1 MTHIQEQFL
10 GELKSKE
17 IFTVA
22 EHWALYVKYNK
33 LAIEQEQNNGATE
46 RQAKTMGDYYVAS
59 VLDNFIGNEHKIARI
74 MAYKEPKK
82 KV

>member
-17 IFTVA
+17 KFTVA
-22 EHWALYVKYNK
+22 EHSALYIKYNK

-59 VLDNFIGNEHKIARI
+59 VLDDFIGDEYKITRI

-82 KV
+82 KS